1 MLKVIPYGIRAMRQH
16 KRLPDAVKG
25 ASLDTGVSIAR
36 DVRFADA
43 PRAVMDIYLPPGVSL
58 TDEIAADAAP
68 DAAKDG
74 CPVALFVHGGV
85 WAVGE
90 KWQFAPMASRL
101 AEEGVVTCVATYTL
115 FPQALC
121 RQMWTE
127 VSDAITWTLDN
138 VGGFG
143 GSPDRV
149 TLVGHSAG
157 AQICSMA
164 LLHRCGVAGDRHEP
178 PSAPALEMDRDAERE
193 TRVDASTAIDRRQPR
208 AFVGLC
214 GVYDIA
220 RHYDYEDSRG
230 VALVS
235 TMGRAM
241 GGREKFAECSPL
253 VHVNANANALGGY
266 HGGGVEEATPTD
278 AANVADDDAA
288 DDDHTST
295 SPARK
300 AVEWAPMA
308 VMDTDEILDVEAVVA
323 EARIAEARIAT
334 ETREKAA
341 VTAIEMPETTAT
353 ASATATTETT
363 FSPSPT
369 PNVGGDGDDARATFA
384 ASSRTSEKTNRREET
399 NRRFGVVPGPP
410 PGAFAGDDAA
420 RAAGLF
426 RGGDGGDAR
435 AANLSAA
442 RATPPGCF
450 PPTFLAAGCADT
462 TVPWFESAEFH
473 WALRDADVPS
483 RVLLYLKEPHAS
495 FVLGWSPR
503 PSRTATEKRHANEAH
518 SEENDAKARF
528 PAAAAAAASV
538 STSAVSATTVS
549 AASTGGSAFAGS
561 AFANAFESDAADRRG
576 DAGEVNAWNDGYDGE
591 EEEHGLS
598 AHCRDILR
606 VIKHA

>member
-1 MLKVIPYGIRAMRQH
+1 
-16 KRLPDAVKG
+16 
-25 ASLDTGVSIAR
+25 
-36 DVRFADA
+36 
-43 PRAVMDIYLPPGVSL
+43 
-58 TDEIAADAAP
+58 
-68 DAAKDG
+68 
-74 CPVALFVHGGV
+74 
-85 WAVGE
+85 
-90 KWQFAPMASRL
+90 MASRL

-363 FSPSPT
+363 F
-369 PNVGGDGDDARATFA
+369 RRRRR
-384 ASSRTSEKTNRREET
+384 RTSEGTVTTRARRS
-399 NRRFGVVPGPP
+399 RRPPAPPRRRTVVRRRTVASGWFPVRPRARSRATTPRARLACSAAATGVT
-410 PGAFAGDDAA
+410 AAA
-420 RAAGLF
+420 RTF
-426 RGGDGGDAR
+426 RRARDA
-435 AANLSAA
+435 
-442 RATPPGCF
+442 PGCF

-483 RVLLYLKEPHAS
+483 RVLLYLGNRTPS

-503 PSRTATEKRHANEAH
+503 PSGTATEKRHANEAN

-538 STSAVSATTVS
+538 STAAVSATTVS

-561 AFANAFESDAADRRG
+561 AFANAFESDAGGPSGRRG
-576 DAGEVNAWNDGYDGE
+576 RGERVERQVRRRGGGTRAERALSRHPSRHQTRVMDGRDG
-591 EEEHGLS
+591 
-598 AHCRDILR
+598 
-606 VIKHA
+606 

>member
-36 DVRFADA
+36 DVRYADA

-266 HGGGVEEATPTD
+266 HGVGVEEAKRTD

-288 DDDHTST
+288 EDDHTST

-341 VTAIEMPETTAT
+341 VTAIETATTTTTTGRRRRRVSTRPPRRRTSEGTVTTRARRSRRPPAPPRSRIVVRRRTVALGWFPVRPRARSRATIPREWLATFVAAT
-353 ASATATTETT
+353 ASSTRD
-363 FSPSPT
+363 
-369 PNVGGDGDDARATFA
+369 PN
-384 ASSRTSEKTNRREET
+384 
-399 NRRFGVVPGPP
+399 
-410 PGAFAGDDAA
+410 
-420 RAAGLF
+420 
-426 RGGDGGDAR
+426 
-435 AANLSAA
+435 ANLSAA

-483 RVLLYLKEPHAS
+483 RMLLYLKEPHAS

-503 PSRTATEKRHANEAH
+503 PSRTATEKRRANEANA
-518 SEENDAKARF
+518 EERRCEGEV
-528 PAAAAAAASV
+528 PR
-538 STSAVSATTVS
+538 
-549 AASTGGSAFAGS
+549 GGGGGGVRVHGDDDDDGFGDGGGDGS
-561 AFANAFESDAADRRG
+561 RGRVRVRVRRG
-576 DAGEVNAWNDGYDGE
+576 GTTRRTVGATRAG
-591 EEEHGLS
+591 
-598 AHCRDILR
+598 
-606 VIKHA
+606 

>member
-157 AQICSMA
+157 ALCSMA

-288 DDDHTST
+288 EDDHTST

-341 VTAIEMPETTAT
+341 VTAIEMPETTAA

-399 NRRFGVVPGPP
+399 NRRV
-410 PGAFAGDDAA
+410 
-420 RAAGLF
+420 
-426 RGGDGGDAR
+426 RGGSRSAPGRVRGRRRRAR
-435 AANLSAA
+435 GWL
-442 RATPPGCF
+442 
-450 PPTFLAAGCADT
+450 
-462 TVPWFESAEFH
+462 VP
-473 WALRDADVPS
+473 R
-483 RVLLYLKEPHAS
+483 R
-495 FVLGWSPR
+495 
-503 PSRTATEKRHANEAH
+503 
-518 SEENDAKARF
+518 
-528 PAAAAAAASV
+528 
-538 STSAVSATTVS
+538 
-549 AASTGGSAFAGS
+549 
-561 AFANAFESDAADRRG
+561 RRG
-576 DAGEVNAWNDGYDGE
+576 
-591 EEEHGLS
+591 
-598 AHCRDILR
+598 
-606 VIKHA
+606 

>member
-1 MLKVIPYGIRAMRQH
+1 MSFVEGIKAIPGVRLFLRARRRARCPPRESIATPRKCAPLRDVTPRSPSRRLSPFRSSQDIASVPTREGKLRRAGEIGKILVDELAGVLKVIPYGIRAMRQH

-426 RGGDGGDAR
+426 
-435 AANLSAA
+435 
-442 RATPPGCF
+442 
-450 PPTFLAAGCADT
+450 
-462 TVPWFESAEFH
+462 
-473 WALRDADVPS
+473 
-483 RVLLYLKEPHAS
+483 
-495 FVLGWSPR
+495 PR
-503 PSRTATEKRHANEAH
+503 R
-518 SEENDAKARF
+518 
-528 PAAAAAAASV
+528 
-538 STSAVSATTVS
+538 
-549 AASTGGSAFAGS
+549 
-561 AFANAFESDAADRRG
+561 RRG
-576 DAGEVNAWNDGYDGE
+576 
-591 EEEHGLS
+591 
-598 AHCRDILR
+598 
-606 VIKHA
+606 